1 MRRVHPTWQRNGGEI
16 QALCHRFDLPG
27 RRDFPTGSL
36 ENSGRQF
43 RKHAMD
49 QWNKQRS
56 HQVAYAGFEETGR
69 GQQETKRREK
79 ERKQAK
85 DAKLHAELDEA
96 LELGLEESFP
106 ASDPVSVTQPP
117 SSVYD
122 KSHS

>member
-1 MRRVHPTWQRNGGEI
+1 
-16 QALCHRFDLPG
+16 
-27 RRDFPTGSL
+27 
-36 ENSGRQF
+36 
-43 RKHAMD
+43 MD

-85 DAKLHAELDEA
+85 DAKLQAELDEA